1 MPGVRTLTTRLTPVW
16 VPAAALAYA
25 AAAIVAVPRGQAP
38 LRTYAGASTP
48 AFALDLTAGLALLAA
63 GSVAWIQPRLRRTAS
78 LTLLAGV
85 VWFAPDWEGWEGG
98 PTIVRSLGVVTAP
111 IFLALVLHLTLGYP
125 SGRVRPRSA
134 RLALGA
140 AYSIAGV
147 VGIGWALFRDPFA
160 DPGCWR
166 YCGANA
172 FLLHGDAGLALGL
185 RDAWLRAA
193 LALGLL
199 LAVAAVLRIAVAHR
213 DDRRRLLPVLAPAAL
228 VGLAEAAYAVALWR
242 TRFEDPRQTQFA
254 LVFAARS
261 LSTAAL
267 GLGLVWGALAVR
279 RARAAVDRLAA
290 ELRATPPA
298 GALADRLA
306 ATLRDPQLEV
316 AYWLPNLQRYVDGR
330 GAEVEPPVA
339 RNGRVTTPIVRGG
352 DPVAV
357 VVHDDTLLDGETLGE
372 AMGASAQLAVDNER
386 LNAEVVARL
395 GDLRESRARII
406 EAADAERRRLERDL
420 HDGAQ
425 QRLLALSFDL
435 RLAAAAA
442 SSGGDAGTAGL
453 LASAVEET
461 QTALDELR
469 DLARGIYPAILTEAG
484 LGAALATLADSAP
497 IAVTLDDVPDARY
510 APAVETTAYVA
521 VLEAIDDATSRGAS
535 FADVRVRRRED
546 RLVVTVDDDG
556 RPRASELTRLEDRV
570 GALGGRLELDQRAL
584 RAEIPCA

>member
-48 AFALDLTAGLALLAA
+48 ALALDLTAGLALLAA

-185 RDAWLRAA
+185 RGVWLRAS
-193 LALGLL
+193 LAIGLL

-242 TRFEDPRQTQFA
+242 TRFEDPQQTQFA
-254 LVFAARS
+254 LVFGARS
-261 LSTAAL
+261 LAAAAL
-267 GLGLVWGALAVR
+267 GLGLAWGALAAR
-279 RARAAVDRLAA
+279 RARAAVDRLTA

-298 GALADRLA
+298 GTLADRLA
-306 ATLRDPQLEV
+306 ATLGDPQLEV
-316 AYWLPNLQRYVDGR
+316 AYWLPNLQRHVDGR
-330 GAEVEPPVA
+330 GAEVEFPVA

-352 DPVAV
+352 DPVAI
-357 VVHDDTLLDGETLGE
+357 VVHDAALLDGELLGE
-372 AMGASAQLAVDNER
+372 TMGASAQLAVENER
-386 LNAEVVARL
+386 LHAEVVARL
-395 GDLRESRARII
+395 EDLRESRARIV

-442 SSGGDAGTAGL
+442 SSGGDAGTARL
-453 LASAVEET
+453 LASALEET

-469 DLARGIYPAILTEAG
+469 DLARGIYPAILTESG
-484 LGAALATLADSAP
+484 LGPALATLVDSAP
-497 IAVTLDDVPDARY
+497 IAVTLDDVSNARY

-521 VLEAIDDATSRGAS
+521 VLEAIDDAASRSAS
-535 FADVRVRRRED
+535 FADVRVRRRDD

-556 RPRASELTRLEDRV
+556 RARASELTRLEDRV

>member
-1 MPGVRTLTTRLTPVW
+1 MPAVRTVTTRLTAVW

-25 AAAIVAVPRGQAP
+25 AAAIVAVPRGQTP
-38 LRTYAGASTP
+38 LRTYAGASTA
-48 AFALDLTAGLALLAA
+48 AFALDLAAGLALLVA
-63 GSVAWIQPRLRRTAS
+63 GSVAWLQPRLRRTAS

-98 PTIVRSLGVVTAP
+98 PTIVRSLGIVTAP
-111 IFLALVLHLTLGYP
+111 IFLALVLHLALGYP
-125 SGRVRPRSA
+125 SGRVHSRSA
-134 RLALGA
+134 RLGIAA
-140 AYSIAGV
+140 AYTIAGA

-160 DPGCWR
+160 DPSCWR

-172 FLLHGDAGLALGL
+172 FLLRGDAGLALHL
-185 RDAWLRAA
+185 RDVWLRAA
-193 LALGLL
+193 LAIGLL
-199 LAVAAVLRIAVAHR
+199 LAIAGVLRVARAHR

-228 VGLAEAAYAVALWR
+228 VGLAESAYAVALWR

-261 LSTAAL
+261 VAATAL
-267 GLGLVWGALAVR
+267 GLGLVWGTLALR
-279 RARAAVDRLAA
+279 RARAAIDRLAA

-298 GALADRLA
+298 GGLADRLA
-306 ATLRDPQLEV
+306 ATLGDPQLEV

-330 GAEVEPPVA
+330 GVEIEPPLA
-339 RNGRVTTPIVRGG
+339 GNGRVATPIVRGG

-357 VVHDDTLLDGETLGE
+357 VVHDDALLDGETLGE

-386 LNAEVVARL
+386 LHAEVVARL
-395 GDLRESRARII
+395 EDLRESRARIV
-406 EAADAERRRLERDL
+406 EASDAERRRLERDL

-442 SSGGDAGTAGL
+442 STGGDARTAGL

-461 QTALDELR
+461 QKALDELR

-484 LGAALATLADSAP
+484 LGSALATLADGSP
-497 IAVTLDDVPDARY
+497 IAVTLDGVPDARY

-521 VLEAIDDATSRGAS
+521 VLEAIDDAASRGAS
-535 FADVRVRRRED
+535 FADVRVRRRGD
-546 RLVVTVDDDG
+546 RLVVTVEDDG
-556 RPRASELTRLEDRV
+556 KARASELTRLEDRV
-570 GALGGRLELDQRAL
+570 GALGGRLELEHGTL
-584 RAEIPCA
+584 RAEIPCV